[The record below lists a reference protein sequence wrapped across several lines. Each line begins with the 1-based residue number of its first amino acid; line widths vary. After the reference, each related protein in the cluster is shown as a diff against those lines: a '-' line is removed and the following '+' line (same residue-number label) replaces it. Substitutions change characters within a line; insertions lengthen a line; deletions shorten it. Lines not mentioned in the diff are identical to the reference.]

1 MGTVGG
7 QGRLRERRD
16 AFARAIT
23 IAVTVTVTSSDAI
36 AIAISGAK
44 PGGGRMPGRMVVRHG
59 LCQDR
64 HAGGAQRAHLPQQV
78 VDLRRR
84 SHILRPMGH
93 EVRESSPAHTLT
105 LIIIF

>member
-23 IAVTVTVTSSDAI
+23 IAVTVTVTVTSSDAI

-44 PGGGRMPGRMVVRHG
+44 PGGWRMPGRMVVRHG

-64 HAGGAQRAHLPQQV
+64 HTGGAQRAHLP
-78 VDLRRR
+78 
-84 SHILRPMGH
+84 
-93 EVRESSPAHTLT
+93 
-105 LIIIF
+105 

>member
-23 IAVTVTVTSSDAI
+23 IAVTVAVTVTVTSSDAI
-36 AIAISGAK
+36 AIAISGSK
-44 PGGGRMPGRMVVRHG
+44 PGGWRMPDRMVVRHG

-64 HAGGAQRAHLPQQV
+64 HTGGAQRAHLP
-78 VDLRRR
+78 
-84 SHILRPMGH
+84 
-93 EVRESSPAHTLT
+93 
-105 LIIIF
+105 